1 MAVPGRGLLAG
12 ILLGFA
18 RWGGLPTELGAK
30 LFVLRTEMA
39 GTPSCSCSTESAAHP
54 RALELSFVPYWA
66 DLSGMRTSPHAL
78 SEYDTP
84 LRHFLKPS
92 NSICYDVSMSIS
104 LRLRFGSVALLLLG
118 YACAAQN
125 SKGALDLTARITP
138 TGARPEPVRQFTF
151 YVLSKSF
158 AEITAEVEQQDKL
171 PSRDEFIERLKV
183 SKPLKDWLKA
193 HDVMD
198 LTQPDL
204 DKLVTPDEIIA
215 IPEFLA
221 AYQRSNSGGVTAG
234 LPTPK
239 FRESDK
245 ETNPEKY
252 EKLQQDYMVSMK
264 KFMEAHP
271 STISGMELELGAVN
285 PKLAWDKLQIDH
297 KKKVAQLS
305 PDIAQS
311 RYLAAQAD
319 TDLEGHAFINGLA
332 PGNYWVSTLGMDA
345 ASGDRHLLW
354 DVPTSVEASR
364 TTRLNL
370 TNVNAT
376 DVNASPR

>member
-1 MAVPGRGLLAG
+1 
-12 ILLGFA
+12 
-18 RWGGLPTELGAK
+18 
-30 LFVLRTEMA
+30 
-39 GTPSCSCSTESAAHP
+39 
-54 RALELSFVPYWA
+54 
-66 DLSGMRTSPHAL
+66 MR
-78 SEYDTP
+78 
-84 LRHFLKPS
+84 F
-92 NSICYDVSMSIS
+92 N
-104 LRLRFGSVALLLLG
+104 LRLLVGSAALLLLG
-118 YACAAQN
+118 YACAAQKSN
-125 SKGALDLTARITP
+125 GALDLTARITP

-151 YVLSKSF
+151 YVLTKSF
-158 AEITAEVEQQDKL
+158 ADITTEVEQQDKL

-183 SKPLKDWLKA
+183 SRQLKDWLKA
-193 HDVMD
+193 HEVMD

-204 DKLVTPDEIIA
+204 DKLVTPDEIIS

-245 ETNPEKY
+245 EANPEKY
-252 EKLQQDYMVSMK
+252 QKLKQDYMVSMK

-305 PDIAQS
+305 PDIAQA
-311 RYLAAQAD
+311 RYLAAKAD
-319 TDLEGHAFINGLA
+319 TDLDGHAFINGLP
-332 PGNYWVSTLGMDA
+332 PGNYWVSTLGMDV
-345 ASGDRHLLW
+345 ASGDRHLSW
-354 DVPTSVEASR
+354 DVPASVDASK

-370 TNVNAT
+370 TNVNAI
-376 DVNASPR
+376 DINASPR